1 MNNTD
6 EFDWLQDLTRRQ
18 EVVDWITSYGVDM
31 GQVVQWARTHQ
42 KVDLGDGNP
51 TVVMQTLKL
60 DKLKDWVDGKYDLF
74 DVLNW
79 QYHHEQGELVV
90 RVQAMIDAYREIPEK
105 HGGFLDLV
113 GISADGEIHVAY
125 EGKCGS
131 CSLLESNTLK
141 SLENKLL
148 EIPGVTSVINDGPIA
163 AQREDHSQGTYV
175 AIQPRG
181 LRA

>member
-1 MNNTD
+1 MTITD

-18 EVVDWITSYGVDM
+18 EVVDWFADHGVNMD
-31 GQVVQWARTHQ
+31 QVIQWARTHQ

-51 TVVMQTLKL
+51 TLEMKTLKL

-74 DVLNW
+74 EVLNW
-79 QYHHEQGELVV
+79 QYHNEQGELVV

-113 GISADGEIHVAY
+113 GISSEGAVHVAY

-141 SLENKLL
+141 SLEAELL
-148 EIPGVTSVINDGPIA
+148 KIPGVTSVVNDGPVA
-163 AQREDHSQGTYV
+163 VQRTDNSQGTYV
-175 AIQPRG
+175 EIQPRVIN
-181 LRA
+181 